1 MRSFAAGF
9 AGAARGA
16 AFAMPGGPSAAAF
29 AVRRASARFYS
40 LFTPSMRALARRDTC
55 WAARTGRAAPAPL
68 ACTPRSAFAR
78 ARRAAA
84 FAKETRNAQEC
95 ERRSV

>member
-16 AFAMPGGPSAAAF
+16 AFAMPGGRSAAAF
-29 AVRRASARFYS
+29 AVRRASACFYS
-40 LFTPSMRALARRDTC
+40 LFTPSMRAL
-55 WAARTGRAAPAPL
+55 
-68 ACTPRSAFAR
+68 